1 MKLFYS
7 PGFCS
12 LVPHIVAREAGVDL
26 DLVKV
31 DTKTKTVAAA
41 GDYWAVN
48 PKGYVPAL
56 ELDDG
61 QVLTEAPVI
70 AQYLADLAPRSG
82 LMPAAGGMERYRV
95 LEMLAYINA
104 EIHRVYDAI
113 FNEATSDAAK
123 AERREYLQRRYGLVE
138 KQLEGRD
145 YLFGAAFT
153 AADAYIYVLTTWS
166 RYVKVDLKGFPN
178 LLAFQKRVAARPG
191 VQAAMRAEGLLKTA
205 GTNNGF

>member
-1 MKLFYS
+1 MKLYYS

-12 LVPHIVAREAGVDL
+12 LVPHIVAREAGVEL

-31 DTKTKTVAAA
+31 DTKTKTVGVE
-41 GDYWAVN
+41 GDFWAVN

-56 ELDDG
+56 ALDDG
-61 QVLTEAPVI
+61 QVLTEAAVI
-70 AQYLADLAPRSG
+70 AQYLSDLRPQSG
-82 LMPAAGGMERYRV
+82 LMPAGGMERYRV
-95 LEMLAYINA
+95 LEMLAYINS

-113 FNEATSDAAK
+113 FNEATPDAAK
-123 AERREYLQRRYGLVE
+123 QERREYLKMRYGLIE

-145 YLFGAAFT
+145 YLFGATFT
-153 AADAYIYVLTTWS
+153 AADAYLFVLTTWS
-166 RYVKVDLKGFPN
+166 RYVKVDLKAFPN

-205 GTNNGF
+205 G

>member
-1 MKLFYS
+1 MKLYYS

-12 LVPHIVAREAGVDL
+12 LVPHIVAREAGIEL
-26 DLVKV
+26 ELVKV
-31 DTKTKTVAAA
+31 DTKSKTVSVE
-41 GDYWAVN
+41 GDYWSVN

-70 AQYLADLAPRSG
+70 AQYLADANPQSG
-82 LMPAAGGMERYRV
+82 LMPPSGGMERYRV
-95 LEMLAYINA
+95 MEMLAYINA
-104 EIHRVYDAI
+104 EIHRTYDAL
-113 FNEATSDAAK
+113 FKAASEEAK
-123 AERREYLQRRYGLVE
+123 AERREYLGKRYELIE
-138 KQLEGRD
+138 KQLAGRD
-145 YLFGAAFT
+145 YLFGATFT
-153 AADAYIYVLTTWS
+153 AADAYLYVLTTWS

-205 GTNNGF
+205 A